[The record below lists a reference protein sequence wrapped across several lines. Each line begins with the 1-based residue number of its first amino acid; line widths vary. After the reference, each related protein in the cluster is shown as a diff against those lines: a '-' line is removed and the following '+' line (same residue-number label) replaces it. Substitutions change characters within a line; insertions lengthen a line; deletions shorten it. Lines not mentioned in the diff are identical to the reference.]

1 MNKHILTLAT
11 VLTLIFFG
19 GGCDYN
25 EDNFEGL
32 QDGTVATDVKRFDYT
47 LTDEDYTAIANN
59 KTNKTIASDAGGDA
73 VAALKAIGTNKYFAT
88 PADAAAYIPAY
99 LAANYPALDNTS
111 AASVTYTY
119 ALDLPENVAAMNAMK
134 EIKELD
140 YTKVWG
146 EGKGIEYLTP
156 ATESKLTDALP
167 TEGLEAGDYVA
178 VTYQYAETEPSTS
191 EPDPDP
197 AKPEL
202 TSVLGTA
209 ALDAAVEVTGYI
221 SALSSQGPILT
232 DKGGSVLL
240 YGNNAT
246 SHLKLGEIV
255 KVSGT
260 IAQFNNGFQI
270 AADKATI
277 EQTGKS
283 ETIAYPTPTELDGAA
298 MDALLTT
305 YYNEYH
311 YAQFVK
317 VKGTVSISGRYYNF
331 NVAGAENATGSFYG
345 ITDEI
350 KGKVEDGK
358 EATLYGY
365 FTSVSKSSGAPKFV
379 NIVVTHVNEAPATE
393 EPDPAKPQLTSVLG
407 TAALDAAVD
416 VTGYISAL
424 SSQGPILTDKGGSVL
439 LYGNKATSHLK
450 LGEIVKVSGTIAQF
464 NNGFQIAADKATI
477 EQTGKSETIAY
488 PTPTELD
495 GAAMD
500 ALLTTYYNEYHYAQF
515 VKVKGTVSI
524 SGKYYNFNVAGAE
537 NATGSF
543 YGITDEI
550 KGKVEDGKEATL
562 YGYFTSVS
570 KSSGA
575 PKFVNIVVT
584 HVNEAPAVVKRAA
597 LALNTRAE
605 VAVATEKRYAVYT
618 WDGTKFNTTNNAVLQ
633 PSDYTAMGQ
642 NYGNFTNPDQDVYL
656 PQFLAANYPYG
667 KADDVKYVSYLCYKD
682 KKTSW
687 ATDEY
692 VFDGMQW
699 AKRSYFETRE
709 DQFVKSKNLWNYDPS
724 IVWVIEAGKNMH
736 PATEF
741 FQACVDWVK
750 ANVQNGSAYITSYGN
765 NDYYSGAS
773 AYQGNLDWRV
783 SAARGQYAEAFEGK
797 SDDEVLKALQE
808 HTAEVFAAVLP
819 QFYPALAPIDGIDV
833 TLTVQCAVYTGT
845 TTYYNFVFKVVET
858 GKYEFESFAPV
869 E

>member
-11 VLTLIFFG
+11 VLTLVLFG

-59 KTNKTIASDAGGDA
+59 KTNKSIAADAGA
-73 VAALKAIGTNKYFAT
+73 AAALKAIGTNKYFAT
-88 PADAAAYIPAY
+88 PADAATYIPAY
-99 LAANYPALDNTS
+99 LAANYATLDNTS

-134 EIKELD
+134 EIKNLD
-140 YTKVWG
+140 YTKIWG
-146 EGKGIEYLTP
+146 EGTENEYLTP
-156 ATESKLTDALP
+156 ATVDKLTDALP

-178 VTYQYAETEPSTS
+178 VTYKYAETEPTVS
-191 EPDPDP
+191 EPDPVVP
-197 AKPEL
+197 AKPEF

-209 ALDAAVEVTGYI
+209 ALDAAVE
-221 SALSSQGPILT
+221 
-232 DKGGSVLL
+232 
-240 YGNNAT
+240 
-246 SHLKLGEIV
+246 
-255 KVSGT
+255 
-260 IAQFNNGFQI
+260 
-270 AADKATI
+270 
-277 EQTGKS
+277 
-283 ETIAYPTPTELDGAA
+283 
-298 MDALLTT
+298 
-305 YYNEYH
+305 
-311 YAQFVK
+311 
-317 VKGTVSISGRYYNF
+317 
-331 NVAGAENATGSFYG
+331 
-345 ITDEI
+345 
-350 KGKVEDGK
+350 
-358 EATLYGY
+358 
-365 FTSVSKSSGAPKFV
+365 
-379 NIVVTHVNEAPATE
+379 
-393 EPDPAKPQLTSVLG
+393 
-407 TAALDAAVD
+407 

-450 LGEIVKVSGTIAQF
+450 LGEIVKVSGTIAQY

-477 EQTGKSETIAY
+477 EQTEQTETVTY

-500 ALLTTYYNEYHYAQF
+500 GILETYYDEYHYAQF

-524 SGKYYNFNVAGAE
+524 SGNFYNFNVAGATA
-537 NATGSF
+537 ATGSF

-550 KGKVEDGKEATL
+550 KGKVEDGKEVTL

-570 KSSGA
+570 KSGNPKV
-575 PKFVNIVVT
+575 PKFVNIIVT
-584 HVNEAPAVVKRAA
+584 HVDETPATVKPAT

-605 VAVATEKRYAVYT
+605 VATEKRYAVYQ
-618 WDGTKFNTTNNAVLQ
+618 WDGSKFTATKNAVLQ
-633 PSDYTAMGQ
+633 PADYTAMGQ
-642 NYGNFTNPDQDVYL
+642 KYGNFTDPDQNIYL
-656 PQFLAANYPYG
+656 PQYLAANYPYG
-667 KADDVKYVSYLCYKD
+667 KADDVKYVSYLRYKSGA
-682 KKTSW
+682 TSW

-699 AKRSYFETRE
+699 AKRSYFATRE
-709 DQFVKSKNLWNYDPS
+709 DQFVKSKNVWNYDPS

-750 ANVQNGSAYITSYGN
+750 ANVQNGSAYISSYGN

-783 SAARGQYAEAFEGK
+783 SAALGQYAEGYAGK

-819 QFYPALAPIDGIDV
+819 KFYPDLAPIDGIDV
-833 TLTVQCAVYTGT
+833 TLTVQCAVYMGT
-845 TTYYNFVFKVVET
+845 TTYYNFVFKVVGT
-858 GKYEFESFAPV
+858 GKYEFQSFAPV

>member
-32 QDGTVATDVKRFDYT
+32 QEGTVATDVKRFDYT

-59 KTNKTIASDAGGDA
+59 KTNKSIASDAGSDA

-119 ALDLPENVAAMNAMK
+119 ALDIPENVAAMNAMK
-134 EIKELD
+134 EVAPD
-140 YTKVWG
+140 YTKIWG
-146 EGKGIEYLTP
+146 KEGIEYLTP

-178 VTYQYAETEPSTS
+178 VTYKYSETEPSTS
-191 EPDPDP
+191 EPDP
-197 AKPEL
+197 AKPGL
-202 TSVLGTA
+202 TNELGTA
-209 ALDAAVEVTGYI
+209 ALDAAV
-221 SALSSQGPILT
+221 
-232 DKGGSVLL
+232 K
-240 YGNNAT
+240 
-246 SHLKLGEIV
+246 
-255 KVSGT
+255 
-260 IAQFNNGFQI
+260 
-270 AADKATI
+270 
-277 EQTGKS
+277 
-283 ETIAYPTPTELDGAA
+283 
-298 MDALLTT
+298 
-305 YYNEYH
+305 
-311 YAQFVK
+311 
-317 VKGTVSISGRYYNF
+317 
-331 NVAGAENATGSFYG
+331 
-345 ITDEI
+345 
-350 KGKVEDGK
+350 
-358 EATLYGY
+358 
-365 FTSVSKSSGAPKFV
+365 
-379 NIVVTHVNEAPATE
+379 
-393 EPDPAKPQLTSVLG
+393 
-407 TAALDAAVD
+407 

-450 LGEIVKVSGTIAQF
+450 LGEIVKVSGTIDQY

-477 EQTGKSETIAY
+477 EQTNQSETVTY

-500 ALLTTYYNEYHYAQF
+500 ALLTTYYNECHYAQF
-515 VKVKGTVSI
+515 VKVKGTVAI
-524 SGKYYNFNVAGAE
+524 SGNFYNINVAGATT
-537 NATGSF
+537 AVGSF

-550 KGKVEDGKEATL
+550 KGKVEHGKEATL

-570 KSSGA
+570 QAGKPKA
-575 PKFVNIVVT
+575 PKYVNIVVT
-584 HVNEAPAVVKRAA
+584 HVNEAPATDDPVTPGPASVYRKVTTFDGNGSYLLIGTKDGKDYAMSPLAA
-597 LALNTRAE
+597 DKNYGYASGKKLTITGDDIESNEETDALVWTITKTTDGKDTYTIQDGVNQHYYYMDNNESHVSFQKSATIGEGNYAWEITIDKGGNAIITNVGRGCWIQHGDGTYTSFGSYPTQRGTNPRLYKLVQPKAAKAGVMSRAE
-605 VAVATEKRYAVYT
+605 AEVATEKRYAVYT

-642 NYGNFTNPDQDVYL
+642 KYGNFTDPDQNVYL

-667 KADDVKYVSYLCYKD
+667 KADDVKYVSYLRYKGGE
-682 KKTSW
+682 TNW

-692 VFDGMQW
+692 VFDGTKW

-709 DQFVKSKNLWNYDPS
+709 DQFVKSKNQWNYDPS

-750 ANVQNGSAYITSYGN
+750 ANVQNGASYISSYGN

-783 SAARGQYAEAFEGK
+783 SAARGQYAEAFEGM
-797 SDDEVLKALQE
+797 SDEAVLKALQE

-819 QFYPALAPIDGIDV
+819 QFYPELGLVDGIDV

-845 TTYYNFVFKVVET
+845 TTYYNFVFKVVGT
-858 GKYEFESFAPV
+858 GKYEFQSFAPV